1 MYKLTINNITA
12 LAQRMLDDYD
22 SKTPGT
28 LFAEGLT
35 IDVNEAWQ
43 LQLAVADLRIK
54 RGEKPV
60 GYKIGCVDKGNQKM
74 IGINH
79 PAWGRLWDTEQYT
92 DGAQLQKSNY
102 ANPSMEAEFGIIL
115 GNDIHPSNSKS
126 ENIIEAI
133 ASVHPVIEIHNFVFR
148 GEHPKGPELLA
159 NNAIHSGVVLGNSV
173 SNPKDKILTDLELIY
188 DGEIVDSWK
197 NKRWPYDM
205 LSALSWLIDQQS
217 KREVKLKKGELV
229 LTGAF
234 GPPIPLADKSLV
246 ECKSSALGSVSATF
260 L

>member
-1 MYKLTINNITA
+1 MAKFEFKNIDV

-22 SKTPGT
+22 SKNPGM
-28 LFAEGLT
+28 LFAEGLRMNV
-35 IDVNEAWQ
+35 DEAWQ
-43 LQLAVADLRIK
+43 LQTAVASLRIK

-60 GYKIGCVDKGNQKM
+60 GYKIGCVDEGNQKM

-79 PAWGRLWDTEQYT
+79 PAWGRLWDTERHT
-92 DGAQLQKSNY
+92 DGAQLQKSDY
-102 ANPSMEAEFGIIL
+102 DNPSMEAEFGIVL
-115 GNDIHPSNSKS
+115 GSDIDPAKA
-126 ENIIEAI
+126 EFEDIIDAI

-173 SNPKDKILTDLELIY
+173 IDCKDRMSTDLELVY
-188 DGEIVDSWK
+188 DGEVVDAWK
-197 NKRWPYDM
+197 DKRWPHDM
-205 LSALSWLIDQQS
+205 LSALGWLIDQQA
-217 KREVKLKKGELV
+217 KKGIKLKKGELI

-234 GPPIPLADKSLV
+234 GPPIPIQDKKLV